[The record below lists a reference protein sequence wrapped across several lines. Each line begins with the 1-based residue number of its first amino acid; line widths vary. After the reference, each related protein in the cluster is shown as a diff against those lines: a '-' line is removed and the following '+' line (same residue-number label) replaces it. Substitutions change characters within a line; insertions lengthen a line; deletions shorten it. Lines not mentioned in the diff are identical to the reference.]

1 MNSKSS
7 KVASQEP
14 RVGTLT
20 SPSGLTPARE
30 LLGTRQPA
38 GGTEAVLVPASPR
51 IRPLRTASRLVQ
63 SRGRSQRL
71 ARWLLAVI
79 CLAIVALAWLPWQQ
93 SARGTGSVIAL
104 NPQERQQP
112 ITSPVKG
119 LVLNVSDGLTEGASV
134 REGDVLLEIQPLAAD
149 LAATLELQTSDYEG
163 KLANTENK
171 IELYGE
177 MVRSLEVARDFAVS
191 AAEAMVQSAEA
202 KLRAKQQTVP
212 AYESKALQ
220 TEQFYNRN
228 LTLFRQGV
236 KPEKEVE
243 KAKQEWDLARA
254 ELAAVQSEVQSAQ
267 EELRSKQSEL
277 EQKRSEAQSK
287 VDQYRAMVEGARGD
301 LNTLR
306 KEMRDL
312 EIKRSELDR
321 LVIRAPRDGKI
332 FRLPV
337 FERGQAVKEGDYL
350 LTLVPDF
357 TEPAVELWVAGNDM
371 PLVRPG
377 DHVRLQF
384 QGWPAVQFSGW
395 PSVAVGTFAGE
406 VIQVDPADDGQGNFR
421 VVVGPTAEEDW
432 PDDRYLRQG
441 VRANGWV
448 MLRTVSLGYEL
459 WRQMN
464 GFPPV
469 VAEDA
474 KGAMDSK
481 PSKPKLPK

>member
-1 MNSKSS
+1 MTTQTTTTLPSRLDAPKS
-7 KVASQEP
+7 AT
-14 RVGTLT
+14 G
-20 SPSGLTPARE
+20 
-30 LLGTRQPA
+30 
-38 GGTEAVLVPASPR
+38 AVILVPAPR
-51 IRPLRTASRLVQ
+51 VRPLRTASRLVQ
-63 SRGRSQRL
+63 SSGRTQRL
-71 ARWLLAVI
+71 ARWLLVLIALV
-79 CLAIVALAWLPWQQ
+79 IVALAWLPWQQ
-93 SARGTGSVIAL
+93 SARGSGSVIAL
-104 NPQERQQP
+104 DPQERQQP

-119 LVLNVSDGLTEGASV
+119 IVLRVSEHLIEGAAV
-134 REGDVLLEIQPLAAD
+134 QEGDVLLEIQPPAAD
-149 LAATLELQTSDYEG
+149 LEATLEMQLRDFEA
-163 KLANTENK
+163 KLLNTDNK
-171 IELYGE
+171 IALYEE
-177 MVRSLEVARDFAVS
+177 MVDSLTESRDFAVAS
-191 AAEAMVQSAEA
+191 AEAMVRSAEA

-212 AYESKALQ
+212 AYESKVWQ

-228 LTLFRQGV
+228 LSLFRQGV

-254 ELAAVQSEVQSAQ
+254 ELDALQSEVESAQ
-267 EELRSKQSEL
+267 EEVRSKRDEL

-287 VDQYRAMVEGARGD
+287 IDQYRAMAEDARGEK
-301 LNTLR
+301 NTLR

-312 EIKRSELDR
+312 DIKRSELDR
-321 LVIRAPRDGKI
+321 LVIRAPRDGRI

-357 TEPAVELWVAGNDM
+357 TDPAVELWVAGNDM

-384 QGWPAVQFSGW
+384 QGWPALQFSGW
-395 PSVAVGTFAGE
+395 PSVAVGTFGGE
-406 VIQVDPADDGQGNFR
+406 VIQVDPADDGKGNFR
-421 VVVGPTAEEDW
+421 VVVGPATEEAW

-448 MLRTVSLGYEL
+448 MLRTVPLGHEL

-469 VAEDA
+469 IDD
-474 KGAMDSK
+474 GAADKSGDSH
-481 PSKPKLPK
+481 SKPKLLK